1 MRLGPVLV
9 AVVLASVGSALA
21 LRSTW
26 RGRFSLGTPTE
37 RAAYQVLHTV
47 GEAAMPLRLGL
58 TVPAATKAVRPLRGL
73 LGTEALAL
81 TDTAQVLAW
90 DGIGEHHA
98 AQVAHLVPRVV
109 DSGRPLVLDERDLPC
124 DNADCTSRAGVMV
137 PITDG
142 DLVVGTLTALDT
154 ATRAPLIRTA
164 GELARWVS
172 TQLELAELDSSRARV
187 AEAELRFLRAQIS
200 PHFIYNA
207 LTTIASFVRSDPE
220 RARDLLLDFAEF
232 TRYSFRAHGEFTTL
246 AEELR
251 SIDKYLELERA
262 RFGNRL
268 SVTLRIAPEVL
279 PVAVPFLVLQPLVE
293 NAVRHGLEGKQGPG
307 RVTII
312 AEDAGADCTISVED
326 DGIGMEPE
334 RLRAQLAGAAGDNVG
349 LSNVDE
355 RLRTVFGPDYGL
367 VVETGVG
374 AGTKVTVRV
383 PKYRS
388 GVRAS

>member
-1 MRLGPVLV
+1 MGTAALLVTV
-9 AVVLASVGSALA
+9 AVALVGFAVA
-21 LRSTW
+21 LRSSL
-26 RGRFSLGTPTE
+26 RGRGSLGTATE
-37 RAAYQVLHTV
+37 RTTYQVLHTV

-58 TVPAATKAVRPLRGL
+58 TVPAATKAVRPLRAL
-73 LGTEALAL
+73 LGTPALAL

-90 DGIGEHHA
+90 DGGGEHHA
-98 AQVAHLVPRVV
+98 DQVARHVASVV
-109 DSGRPLVLDERDLPC
+109 DSGRTRVLDSDDLSC
-124 DNADCTSRAGVMV
+124 ADADCESRAGVIV

-142 DLVVGTLTALDT
+142 DLVVGTLTALGT

-164 GELARWVS
+164 GEVARWVS

-293 NAVRHGLEGKQGPG
+293 NAVRHGLERKQGPG
-307 RVTII
+307 RVTIN
-312 AEDAGADCTISVED
+312 AEDSGSDCTISVED
-326 DGIGMEPE
+326 DGVGMDPE
-334 RLRAQLAGAAGDNVG
+334 RLRAQLAGAPGDNVG

-355 RLRTVFGPDYGL
+355 RLRTVFGQDYGL
-367 VVETGVG
+367 VVETAVG
-374 AGTKVTVRV
+374 AGTKVVVRV